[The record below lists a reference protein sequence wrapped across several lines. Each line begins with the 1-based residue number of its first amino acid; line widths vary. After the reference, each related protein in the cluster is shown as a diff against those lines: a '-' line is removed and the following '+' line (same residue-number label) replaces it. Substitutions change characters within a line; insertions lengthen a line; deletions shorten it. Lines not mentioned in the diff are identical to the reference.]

1 MNNKDYQQLLPALPN
16 LPGVYKFI
24 DSEGKLI
31 YVGKAK
37 NIRKRVSSY
46 FNRSNNTGKTEAMVK
61 VAARVEFTIVNSEQ
75 DALLLE
81 NNLIKNFQP
90 RYNVNLK
97 DGKSYPYICIKKE
110 RFPRVFLTRRFIRDG
125 SEYYG
130 PYTSVKRVETI
141 LEYIRGLFPLRNCN
155 LNLSEKNIANKKFK
169 VCLEYHL
176 GNCKGPCEGLQSE
189 EDYNNSIQQIRNI
202 LKGDLKVVID
212 TLKTSMNEYAS
223 LLQFEQAEALRKK
236 IDMLREYQSH
246 STVVNPKISNV
257 DVFAF
262 TDGEKTA
269 FVNYMKLVNGSV
281 IQTKTIELHKK
292 IEEQKEDLLSL
303 AVNQLRS
310 EFNSQSDEI
319 IVPFKISPPDEKIRI
334 TIPSKGDKRKLLEL
348 AEKNVSYYKLNLATY
363 SSGRTLSSAERIL
376 KQLQEDL
383 RMKELPTRIECFDNS
398 NFQGSYPVASM
409 VVFKNAKP
417 SKKDYRHFNI
427 KTVEGPNDFASME
440 EIIYRRY
447 KKFGTEENIEQE
459 YPKHSNNN
467 SVSSAEIEENEDTL
481 PQLIIIDGGKGQLSS
496 AVKILEQLGLLGKVT
511 VVGIAKRLEEIYF
524 PDDSL
529 PLYINKKSESL
540 KLIQRIR
547 DEAHRFAITFHR
559 KKREKGTLKSELTDI
574 NGIGSATSEKLLR
587 HFRSMEKIRNATGDE
602 IAEVIGKAKAEKVI
616 EQLQSK
622 EKVQH

>member
-1 MNNKDYQQLLPALPN
+1 MNYKDYQSLLPVLPN

-24 DSEGKLI
+24 DSEDKLI

-37 NIRKRVSSY
+37 NLRKRVSSY
-46 FNRSNNTGKTEAMVK
+46 FNRSNSTGKTEVMVNTA
-61 VAARVEFTIVNSEQ
+61 VRLEFTIVNSEQ

-81 NNLIKNFQP
+81 NSLIKNFQP

-110 RFPRVFLTRRFIRDG
+110 RFPRVFLTRKFIRDG

-130 PYTSVKRVETI
+130 PYTSVKKVETI

-155 LNLSEKNIANKKFK
+155 LNLSEKNIANNKFK

-176 GNCKGPCEGLQSE
+176 GNCKGPCEGFQSE
-189 EDYNNSIQQIRNI
+189 EDYNHSIQQIRNI
-202 LKGDLKVVID
+202 LKGDLKTVID
-212 TLKTSMNEYAS
+212 TLKSSMDEYAD
-223 LLQFEQAEALRKK
+223 LLQFEQAETIRKK
-236 IDMLREYQSH
+236 IDLLREYQSH
-246 STVVNPKISNV
+246 STVVNPKINNV

-262 TDGEKTA
+262 TDGVKTA

-303 AVNQLRS
+303 AVNQLRT

-319 IVPFKISPPDEKIRI
+319 IVPFNISAPEEKIKV
-334 TIPSKGDKRKLLEL
+334 TVPSKGDKRKLLEL
-348 AEKNVSYYKLNLATY
+348 AEKNVTYYQLNLATY
-363 SSGRTLSSAERIL
+363 RSEKPLTSSERIL
-376 KQLQEDL
+376 KQLQDDF
-383 RMKELPTRIECFDNS
+383 RMKELPSHIECFDNS

-447 KKFGTEENIEQE
+447 RKFGVEKIDEEENKE
-459 YPKHSNNN
+459 
-467 SVSSAEIEENEDTL
+467 TL

-496 AVKILEQLGLLGKVT
+496 AVKSLEKLGLVGKVT
-511 VVGIAKRLEEIYF
+511 VAGIAKRLEEIYF

-559 KKREKGTLKSELTDI
+559 KKREKGTLKSGLTAI
-574 NGIGSATSEKLLR
+574 HGIGNTTSEKLLR
-587 HFRSMEKIRNATGDE
+587 HFHSVEKIRAATKDE
-602 IAEVIGKAKAEKVI
+602 IIEVVGRKKAKI
-616 EQLQSK
+616 ILEQLQP
-622 EKVQH
+622 EK